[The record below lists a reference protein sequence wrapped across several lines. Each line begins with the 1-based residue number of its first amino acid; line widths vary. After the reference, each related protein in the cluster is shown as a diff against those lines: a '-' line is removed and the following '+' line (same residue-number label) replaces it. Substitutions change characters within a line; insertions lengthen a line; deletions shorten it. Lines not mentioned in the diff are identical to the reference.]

1 MKKLPSSCATL
12 LSLLLPIA
20 IAHAAGDDDWRPCVD
35 MRQDKAP
42 AERELDCYRHV
53 AASKPSED
61 RISKPIL
68 STRAT
73 GLEQEWAPSN
83 ATLVTHK
90 LNYALIYAKS
100 SQTNNAPTSP
110 NPQSQVLTA
119 LPQDSRDIK
128 VQLSMKHDLADF
140 DRFGS
145 LWAGYTLL
153 SFWQV
158 YDEAHSRPF
167 RENNYEPELIY
178 SINPN
183 LLFGESRFNPGIIN
197 VGVVH
202 QSNGQANPRSRSWN
216 RVYVQ
221 AGIERTY
228 PGDRKLAILLRGW
241 KRISEDITSDDNPDI
256 THYLGR
262 GDLEL
267 RYSQEKFWEATLLLK
282 SRSAQ
287 LDLAAPWTAWRLL
300 TLASPGEHNTNI
312 HLHYFSGYGE
322 SLIDYNHKHE
332 TLGFGLSFPF
342 E

>member
-1 MKKLPSSCATL
+1 MKRLNIACVTL
-12 LSLLLPIA
+12 LTLLLP
-20 IAHAAGDDDWRPCVD
+20 IAHAAGDADLRPCVD
-35 MRQDKAP
+35 MQNKAT
-42 AERELDCYRHV
+42 AERELDCYRQI
-53 AASKPSED
+53 ASDSPSAD
-61 RISKPIL
+61 QTSKPIL
-68 STRAT
+68 SARAT

-100 SQTNNAPTSP
+100 SQTNNAPGSP
-110 NPQSQVLTA
+110 NPQNQVLTA
-119 LPQDSRDIK
+119 LPQDDRDMK

-140 DRFGS
+140 DRYGS

-158 YDEAHSRPF
+158 YDESHSRPF

-183 LLFGESRFNPGIIN
+183 QMFGESRLNPSILNI
-197 VGVVH
+197 GVVH

-216 RVYVQ
+216 RIYVQ
-221 AGIERTY
+221 TGIERNF
-228 PGDRKLAILLRGW
+228 PGDRKLVVLVRGW
-241 KRISEDITSDDNPDI
+241 KRISEDISTDDNPDI
-256 THYLGR
+256 THYLGH
-262 GDLEL
+262 GDIEL
-267 RYSQEKFWEATLLLK
+267 RYSQNKYWEATLTLK

-300 TLASPGEHNTNI
+300 TLASPGKHNTNI

-322 SLIDYNHKHE
+322 SLIDYNQRHD
-332 TLGFGLSFPF
+332 TWGVGLSFPF